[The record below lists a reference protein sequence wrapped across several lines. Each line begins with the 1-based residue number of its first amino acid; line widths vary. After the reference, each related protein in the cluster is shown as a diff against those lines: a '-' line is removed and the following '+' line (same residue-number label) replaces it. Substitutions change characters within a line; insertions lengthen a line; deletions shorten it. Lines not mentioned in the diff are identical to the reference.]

1 MAEGWPKQRRLLGT
15 NVKRLD
21 GPDKATGKAKYSA
34 DINRPGLLH
43 AKILR
48 SPHAH
53 AKIKSI
59 DTTAARKAVETF
71 WKDKLRRLVAVYGA
85 INVRTDGDKL
95 IVAFRKEK
103 KATGSP
109 WHIYEYKIVG
119 AGWEVVAEMKPGH

>member
-1 MAEGWPKQRRLLGT
+1 VG
-15 NVKRLD
+15 D
-21 GPDKATGKAKYSA
+21 SA
-34 DINRPGLLH
+34 
-43 AKILR
+43 
-48 SPHAH
+48 
-53 AKIKSI
+53 
-59 DTTAARKAVETF
+59 TTAARKAVETF

-119 AGWEVVAEMKPGH
+119 GGWEVVAELTPGH